1 LFYKIAEILSGIF
14 LAEKLFFI
22 RVYKVYSNVIN
33 CVYMYMCYIPTT
45 VYYVRLVLISFF
57 NKKPLAPIKKYETIK
72 ELSDIAID

>member
-1 LFYKIAEILSGIF
+1 
-14 LAEKLFFI
+14 
-22 RVYKVYSNVIN
+22 
-33 CVYMYMCYIPTT
+33 MCYIPTT